1 VEQIGKNNK
10 SYTLITYQN
19 LSISISFFSD
29 KELRVLDEIGLLG
42 VLSYAQSG
50 YLDRVI
56 LDLLKRRKREK
67 SGKVGVGKV
76 YSLIRG
82 GCYGLVG

>member
-1 VEQIGKNNK
+1 LNGRGVV
-10 SYTLITYQN
+10 T
-19 LSISISFFSD
+19 D

-56 LDLLKRRKREK
+56 LDLLKRREREK
-67 SGKVGVGKV
+67 SGKIGYGRV
-76 YSLIRG
+76 YSLIKER
-82 GCYGLVG
+82 CYNLVG